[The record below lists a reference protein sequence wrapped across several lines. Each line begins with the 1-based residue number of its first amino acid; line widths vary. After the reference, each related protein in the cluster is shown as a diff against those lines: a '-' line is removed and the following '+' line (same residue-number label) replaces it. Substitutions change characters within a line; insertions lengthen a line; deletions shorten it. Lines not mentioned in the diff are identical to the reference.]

1 MSWDNYQM
9 WLADRD
15 SQIAFFQ
22 ARKEWAREL
31 LRSKGLAMP
40 GQSIKGIFAGC
51 EFLVTIGP
59 RGGVKVLPLCEKAR
73 NSSAQIRSGR
83 FELPPQ
89 PWEGW

>member
-1 MSWDNYQM
+1 MSWDNYQL

-31 LRSKGLAMP
+31 LRLKGLTQP
-40 GQSIKGIFAGC
+40 GSSVNGIFAGC
-51 EFLVTIGP
+51 EFLITIGP
-59 RGGVKVLPLCEKAR
+59 RGGVKVSPLCKKAIR
-73 NSSAQIRSGR
+73 ASSQIRSGI

-89 PWEGW
+89 PWEGY